1 MKQILIANLLIFFI
15 SCSKDEKNLTQDKNY
30 QDISSKN
37 GSSISQ
43 DKDNYYID
51 SSVILNNKNL
61 PELIIELESEKL
73 ITKNDKNKIPKFISN
88 FLKST
93 VDEFSIANPDE
104 KWNASDIVIDKKI
117 PRRKLI
123 YFGEGKNM
131 VLMTYNVGGIGKSTK
146 ILIFKF
152 NKEKI
157 EDFWSGTVL
166 VDLKN
171 KEEIIKYINQNINKE
186 FGLNSNILYY

>member
-1 MKQILIANLLIFFI
+1 MKKILIANLLIFFI
-15 SCSKDEKNLTQDKNY
+15 SCSKDEKNLTQDTNY

-43 DKDNYYID
+43 DMDNYYID

-61 PELIIELESEKL
+61 PELITELESEEL
-73 ITKNDKNKIPKFISN
+73 ITINDKNKIPKFILN

-104 KWNASDIVIDKKI
+104 KWNARDIVIDKKI
-117 PRRKLI
+117 PRIKLI

-131 VLMTYNVGGIGKSTK
+131 LLMTYNVGGIGKSTK

-186 FGLNSNILYY
+186 FGLNFNILYY

>member
-1 MKQILIANLLIFFI
+1 MKKILIANLLIFFI
-15 SCSKDEKNLTQDKNY
+15 SCSKDEKNLTQDTNY

-43 DKDNYYID
+43 DMDNYYID

-61 PELIIELESEKL
+61 PELITELESEEL
-73 ITKNDKNKIPKFISN
+73 ITINDKNKIPKIILN

-104 KWNASDIVIDKKI
+104 KWNARDIVIDKKI

-131 VLMTYNVGGIGKSTK
+131 LLMTYNVGGIGKSTK

-157 EDFWSGTVL
+157 EDFCSGTVL